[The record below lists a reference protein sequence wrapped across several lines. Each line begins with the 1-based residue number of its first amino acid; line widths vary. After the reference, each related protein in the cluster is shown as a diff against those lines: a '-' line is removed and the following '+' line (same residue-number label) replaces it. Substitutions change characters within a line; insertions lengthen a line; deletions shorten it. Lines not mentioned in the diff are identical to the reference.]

1 MAFPADISGFTVNK
15 VRVSTGDTIS
25 NGFQKGNMCLGISYD
40 YGAYDE
46 SCYTG
51 WYQGMWSATGSTIFD
66 RKIIYGRKDPGG
78 SLFFRDNSVDG
89 ILIGDASDTLLIGA
103 QKFTLEFWF
112 KHNTGTTAN
121 TQYYLFGNVTSADTI
136 GLVFLY
142 DPANSILTVRA
153 GETSNWDIF
162 TFTSSTNS
170 TDWHHV
176 CLERNIKDTL
186 VLLVDGQKKG
196 SLNSNTQSITSPD
209 KKYSIGIPIDES
221 TNFYDRG
228 RCYITNLRFLF
239 GMGKYDDNGFTVP
252 PYPISAI
259 GKSTGPVNSKLMLN
273 VRQISSYLNNS
284 GLSSFTF
291 SAATSYP
298 IWSTESPFLYD
309 IPSIFVTKSD
319 QDVINIVTSNFQSTA
334 TTYASAIQTINDDN
348 NALIQNFV
356 YPEIRTLGLTHC
368 FDSGHLTSYPYNRQ
382 SVSSNNKWY
391 NLVNRVDQN
400 PGIIDSTVTL
410 TGINANTY
418 FITPNNRDAV
428 TISGLSINNNFTL
441 IIFIGM
447 NVEVTNNDIFSFT
460 ADTEPS
466 GIYINLQRDTV
477 YYTLNDTS
485 GTGTIFSDSI
495 RISPYSDPDDHTVA
509 IGFDSSS
516 SFAMMLLDDTYNTTS
531 IGNGRDPVVSNV
543 KISSSIDGR
552 LYGCILYDRLLEK
565 EEIDNIR
572 TLFRLRIPNL
582 V

>member
-15 VRVSTGDTIS
+15 VKVSTGNTIS
-25 NGFQKGNMCLGISYD
+25 NVFQKGNMCLGISYD
-40 YGAYDE
+40 HGAYDE

-89 ILIGDASDTLLIGA
+89 ILIGDDSDTLLIGS

-142 DPANSILTVRA
+142 DPANSRLTVRA
-153 GETSNWDIF
+153 GETSDWDIF

-196 SLNSNTQSITSPD
+196 NLNNNTQSITSPS
-209 KKYSIGIPIDES
+209 KKYSIGIPVDES

-239 GMGKYDDNGFTVP
+239 GMGKYDDGGFPVP
-252 PYPISAI
+252 QYPISAI

-273 VRQISSYLNNS
+273 VRQVSSYLNNS
-284 GLSSFTF
+284 GLSSFPL

-298 IWSTESPFLYD
+298 TWSTQSPFLYD
-309 IPSIFVTKSD
+309 IPSIFVARNED
-319 QDVINIVTSNFQSTA
+319 DVINIVRSNFQSSA
-334 TTYASAIQTINDDN
+334 TTFTRAIDAINNDN

-356 YPEIRTLGLTHC
+356 YPEIRTSGLTHC
-368 FDSGHLTSYPYNRQ
+368 FDSGHLTSYPYNKL

-391 NLVNRVDQN
+391 NLVSRVDQN
-400 PGIIDSTVTL
+400 PGVLDSDVILSGL
-410 TGINANTY
+410 TENLYFRTPSNKNGI
-418 FITPNNRDAV
+418 
-428 TISGLSINNNFTL
+428 TISGLSINDNFTL
-441 IIFIGM
+441 IIFIGFEQQQNR
-447 NVEVTNNDIFSFT
+447 NVFSFS
-460 ADTEPS
+460 ADSEPS
-466 GIYINLQRDTV
+466 GIKIDQSGDSIN
-477 YYTLNDTS
+477 YSMNDGNGAPSFTDN
-485 GTGTIFSDSI
+485 IRINPFSDSDNHMI
-495 RISPYSDPDDHTVA
+495 A
-509 IGFDSSS
+509 IGHD
-516 SFAMMLLDDTYNTTS
+516 NPTS
-531 IGNGRDPVVSNV
+531 IDMVYLDGKSYQTYSSGFSRDPVQADITLCGSLRA
-543 KISSSIDGR
+543 R
-552 LYGCILYDRLLEK
+552 LYACILYNRLLDQNEL
-565 EEIDNIR
+565 DNIR
-572 TLFRLRIPNL
+572 ILFGERIPNL
-582 V
+582 A